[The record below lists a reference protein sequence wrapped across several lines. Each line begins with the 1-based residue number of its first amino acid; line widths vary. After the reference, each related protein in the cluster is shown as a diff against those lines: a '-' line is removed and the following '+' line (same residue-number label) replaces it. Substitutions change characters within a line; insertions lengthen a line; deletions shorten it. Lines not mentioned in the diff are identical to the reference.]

1 MSGFENLVQIAKSRS
16 LISRFIVMD
25 YILQLCRSASVSQAP
40 FFAKLNTSRLV
51 LETIIDDGEVVTQ
64 VKRNLI

>member
-25 YILQLCRSASVSQAP
+25 DILQLCRSAP
-40 FFAKLNTSRLV
+40 FFAKLNKSRLV